1 MRTWTGALGAALWL
15 VSGAFAGA
23 AWGWAGMRIA
33 YRFLDV
39 DNSETAI
46 ALGVILGC
54 AVALALWGFGWREV
68 RG

>member
-1 MRTWTGALGAALWL
+1 MRGVAGMVGGALWL
-15 VSGAFAGA
+15 ASGAFAGA

-54 AVALALWGFGWREV
+54 AVAMALWSLGWREV
-68 RG
+68 RS

>member
-1 MRTWTGALGAALWL
+1 MRGVAGMVGGALWL
-15 VSGAFAGA
+15 ISGAFAGA

-46 ALGVILGC
+46 ALGVIFGC
-54 AVALALWGFGWREV
+54 AVAMALWSLGWREV